1 MDTGTLSKH
10 GGAEML
16 ATDNSE
22 SGNLPLETK
31 EELVSQVELSVIKS
45 QDKDL
50 EDQNKYSSTT
60 VNQKEQSPQAFLK

>member
-1 MDTGTLSKH
+1 MSSELKLEENGNKFEIPPPTQPDEDHLMDTGTLSKH

-31 EELVSQVELSVIKS
+31 EELVS
-45 QDKDL
+45 
-50 EDQNKYSSTT
+50 
-60 VNQKEQSPQAFLK
+60 